1 MQLADILSNEGPLS
15 LQTLLNTYALF
26 CSNF

>member
-15 LQTLLNTYALF
+15 SQTLLNTHALF